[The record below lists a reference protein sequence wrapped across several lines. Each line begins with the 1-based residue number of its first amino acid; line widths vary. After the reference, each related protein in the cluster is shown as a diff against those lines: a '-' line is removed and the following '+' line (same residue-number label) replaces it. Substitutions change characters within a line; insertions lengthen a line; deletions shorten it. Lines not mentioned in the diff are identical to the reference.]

1 MCLRFITSGDKGCFS
16 LYLLSLTHTHGPLRH
31 THPYTHKPFS
41 FTTPS
46 LFVRL
51 WEEIETG
58 TRKTA
63 LFVARRMAPTVSQE
77 TRGSGWKDRER
88 EDE

>member
-1 MCLRFITSGDKGCFS
+1 MFLIFVCVSS
-16 LYLLSLTHTHGPLRH
+16 HSHTMHIHAL
-31 THPYTHKPFS
+31 THKPFS

-51 WEEIETG
+51 WEEIEAG

-63 LFVARRMAPTVSQE
+63 LLAV
-77 TRGSGWKDRER
+77 
-88 EDE
+88 